1 MPSDPRV
8 FFASERT
15 LLAWLRT
22 GVALIGLGFVVSR
35 FGLFLRLMRAEG
47 YPMASA
53 SSPSASNA
61 IGIALVL
68 LGALCIGAACIQHAR
83 FIATLPAH
91 DMPARYSRT
100 WAIVLATLTTLGALA
115 LAIYLLLVPA

>member
-1 MPSDPRV
+1 
-8 FFASERT
+8 
-15 LLAWLRT
+15 
-22 GVALIGLGFVVSR
+22 
-35 FGLFLRLMRAEG
+35 MRAEG
-47 YPMASA
+47 YPMVSA

>member
-35 FGLFLRLMRAEG
+35 FGLFCA
-47 YPMASA
+47 
-53 SSPSASNA
+53 
-61 IGIALVL
+61 
-68 LGALCIGAACIQHAR
+68 
-83 FIATLPAH
+83 
-91 DMPARYSRT
+91 
-100 WAIVLATLTTLGALA
+100 
-115 LAIYLLLVPA
+115 